1 MTQYNTLNVEFSNS
15 QPNKLRYAIKNGTEV
30 NSNLSSNLIGNSND
44 KINFSQK
51 LLLNDTQVTKIRQA
65 FANGSSAN
73 IKFLK
78 THLSKMIQPGGV
90 FCNISI
96 FGNFWSVAKKGTDI
110 ARNLGNI
117 FLDKHIDKFN
127 KECTTS
133 TF

>member
-73 IKFLK
+73 I
-78 THLSKMIQPGGV
+78 
-90 FCNISI
+90 
-96 FGNFWSVAKKGTDI
+96 NF
-110 ARNLGNI
+110 
-117 FLDKHIDKFN
+117 
-127 KECTTS
+127 
-133 TF
+133 